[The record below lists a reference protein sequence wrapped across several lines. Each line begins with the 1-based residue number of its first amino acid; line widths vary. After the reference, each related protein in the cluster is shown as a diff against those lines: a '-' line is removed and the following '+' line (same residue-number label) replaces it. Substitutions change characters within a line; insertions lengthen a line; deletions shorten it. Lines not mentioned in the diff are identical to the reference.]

1 MSEFLTVIELVPTK
15 RVETAEFFST
25 PPQNSITVAPVLA
38 AEDAKSTS
46 SLRNPIDLEN
56 RSLKEGRIIVI
67 IASLTA
73 VNFLGSLCNGF
84 LTIGLPKIASD
95 LSLSEDLILWP
106 SAVY

>member
-1 MSEFLTVIELVPTK
+1 MSEFLTAIELVPTK
-15 RVETAEFFST
+15 RTETSELLSS
-25 PPQNSITVAPVLA
+25 PPRNSITVVPVLA
-38 AEDAKSTS
+38 AEDTKSS
-46 SLRNPIDLEN
+46 SSFPIPIDIEN
-56 RSLKEGRIIVI
+56 GSLKEGRIIVI

-95 LSLSEDLILWP
+95 LSLSEHLILWP